1 MKYDFSRCNNLQFKA
16 KGDEEEVMTGYLKV
30 AEEAVD
36 GVRLYYRVS
45 HDDIL
50 SVEPEEE

>member
-1 MKYDFSRCNNLQFKA
+1 MNYKVTFRKSRCNGEITTIFVEA
-16 KGDEEEVMTGYLKV
+16 RS
-30 AEEAVD
+30 AEEAAD

>member
-1 MKYDFSRCNNLQFKA
+1 MNYKVTFIKSRCN
-16 KGDEEEVMTGYLKV
+16 DEITSIYVEAES
-30 AEEAVD
+30 AEEAAD

>member
-1 MKYDFSRCNNLQFKA
+1 MNYKVKFRKSRFD
-16 KGDEEEVMTGYLKV
+16 DEITTISVEARS